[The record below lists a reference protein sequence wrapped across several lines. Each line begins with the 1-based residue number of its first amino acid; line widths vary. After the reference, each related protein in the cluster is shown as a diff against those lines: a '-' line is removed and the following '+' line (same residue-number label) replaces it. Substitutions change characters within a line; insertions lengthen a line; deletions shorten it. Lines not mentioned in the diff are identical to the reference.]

1 MMPTQLNTAD
11 FGSYPPLARQVATGN
26 LELFHRL
33 PLAFVAILLREII
46 AYDWRFPAERRQID
60 GQLHLLGKL
69 SSSEL
74 TQKMAGFNSIR
85 LNPEL
90 DRTGLVT
97 NPSGFMEQLTA
108 WLWSTHQMDAF
119 HQTAD
124 LYASY
129 LSDAMPVPELAS
141 PRLGIIVVGQGVD
154 KAEAPLF
161 RKLRPS
167 GVYLTQVKP
176 EGGLEVLLS
185 AAAKRVTAESRVFAH
200 WYIDG
205 GTPLPALPLTQ
216 ISYAGLERPRT
227 LLLERTQQAIQSG
240 SMGPERLRS
249 LLAQM
254 KPEDVGLQG
263 SPETSVL
270 NHFQL
275 TLLTE
280 GSGAQIFATTFA
292 QWAARECLRRAQPE
306 TLVVRYAPRQQQQPM
321 NEMLSGAKPGAP
333 DPQGSLVDADMGS
346 YYTWINMRRLSG
358 AERLRFLVW
367 FEGHREAVV
376 IGPGLPRGTTS
387 DSAMDM
393 RQVLGLLA

>member
-1 MMPTQLNTAD
+1 
-11 FGSYPPLARQVATGN
+11 
-26 LELFHRL
+26 
-33 PLAFVAILLREII
+33 
-46 AYDWRFPAERRQID
+46 
-60 GQLHLLGKL
+60 
-69 SSSEL
+69 
-74 TQKMAGFNSIR
+74 MAGFNSVH
-85 LNPEL
+85 LSPEL
-90 DRTGLVT
+90 ERSGWVE
-97 NPSGFMEQLTA
+97 NPSTFMEQLTA
-108 WLWSTHQMDAF
+108 WLWSTHQMDGF
-119 HQTAD
+119 RQTAD

-129 LSDAMPVPELAS
+129 LSEAMPAPEPTS
-141 PRLGIIVVGQGVD
+141 PRMGIVIVGQGVD

-161 RKLRPS
+161 RKLRS
-167 GVYLTQVKP
+167 KGVYLTQVKP

-185 AAAKRVTAESRVFAH
+185 AAAKRAAAGSEVFAH

-205 GTPLPALPLTQ
+205 GTPVPMSPLTQ

-227 LLLERTQQAIQSG
+227 LLLERTQQAIRSG
-240 SMGPERLRS
+240 SMGPEGLRS

-263 SPETSVL
+263 LRETSVL
-270 NHFQL
+270 SHFQL

-280 GSGAQIFATTFA
+280 GSGTQIFATTFA

-306 TLVVRYAPRQQQQPM
+306 TLVVRYASRQQLQPM
-321 NEMLSGAKPGAP
+321 NEMLGGAKAGAP
-333 DPQGSLVDADMGS
+333 DPQGSLIDADMGS
-346 YYTWINMRRLSG
+346 YYTWINMTRLPG

>member
-1 MMPTQLNTAD
+1 MMPAQLKTAD
-11 FGSYPPLARQVATGN
+11 FGSYPSVARRIATGN
-26 LELFHRL
+26 LDLFRRL
-33 PLAFVAILLREII
+33 PLVFAAVLLREVI
-46 AYDWRFPAERRQID
+46 AYDWRFPAERRQVD
-60 GQLHLLGKL
+60 GQLRLLGNL
-69 SSSEL
+69 SPADL
-74 TQKMAGFNSIR
+74 GQKMAGFNSVH
-85 LNPEL
+85 LSPEL
-90 DRTGLVT
+90 ERSGWVE
-97 NPSGFMEQLTA
+97 NPSTFMEQLTA
-108 WLWSTHQMDAF
+108 WLWSTHQMDGF
-119 HQTAD
+119 RQTAD

-129 LSDAMPVPELAS
+129 LSEAMPAPEPTS
-141 PRLGIIVVGQGVD
+141 PRMGIVIVGQGVD

-161 RKLRPS
+161 RKLRS
-167 GVYLTQVKP
+167 KGVYLTQVKP

-185 AAAKRVTAESRVFAH
+185 AAAKRAAAGSEVFAH

-205 GTPLPALPLTQ
+205 GTPVPMSPLTQ

-227 LLLERTQQAIQSG
+227 LLLERTQQAIRSG
-240 SMGPERLRS
+240 SMGPEGLRS

-263 SPETSVL
+263 LRETSVL
-270 NHFQL
+270 SHFQL

-280 GSGAQIFATTFA
+280 GSGTQIFATTFA

-306 TLVVRYAPRQQQQPM
+306 TLVVRYASRQQLQPM
-321 NEMLSGAKPGAP
+321 NEMLGGAKAGAP
-333 DPQGSLVDADMGS
+333 DPQGSLIDADMGS
-346 YYTWINMRRLSG
+346 YYTWINMTRLPG

-387 DSAMDM
+387 DSEMDM

>member
-1 MMPTQLNTAD
+1 MTPNQLKTAD
-11 FGSYPPLARQVATGN
+11 FSSYPSIARRIATGN
-26 LELFHRL
+26 LDLFRRL
-33 PLAFVAILLREII
+33 PLVFAAILLREVI

-60 GQLHLLGKL
+60 DQLGLLRNL
-69 SSSEL
+69 SPADL
-74 TQKMAGFNSIR
+74 GRKMAGFNSVH
-85 LNPEL
+85 LSPEL
-90 DRTGLVT
+90 ERSGWVE

-108 WLWSTHQMDAF
+108 WLWSTHQMDGFQQMAG
-119 HQTAD
+119 

-129 LSDAMPVPELAS
+129 LSEAMPAPEPAS
-141 PRLGIIVVGQGVD
+141 PRLGIVIVGQGVD

-161 RKLRPS
+161 RKLRPN
-167 GVYLTQVKP
+167 GIYLTKVKP

-185 AAAKRVTAESRVFAH
+185 AAAKRAAAGSEVFAH

-205 GTPLPALPLTQ
+205 GTPVPAAPLTQ

-227 LLLERTQQAIQSG
+227 LLLERMQQAIQSG
-240 SMGPERLRS
+240 SMGPEGLRS

-263 SPETSVL
+263 PPETSVL

-292 QWAARECLRRAQPE
+292 QWGARECLRRAQPE
-306 TLVVRYAPRQQQQPM
+306 TLIVRYAPRQQLQPM
-321 NEMLSGAKPGAP
+321 NEMLSGARAGAP
-333 DPQGSLVDADMGS
+333 DPQGSLIDADMGS
-346 YYTWINMRRLSG
+346 YYTWINMTRLPG

-393 RQVLGLLA
+393 RQVLGVFA

>member
-1 MMPTQLNTAD
+1 
-11 FGSYPPLARQVATGN
+11 
-26 LELFHRL
+26 
-33 PLAFVAILLREII
+33 
-46 AYDWRFPAERRQID
+46 
-60 GQLHLLGKL
+60 
-69 SSSEL
+69 
-74 TQKMAGFNSIR
+74 
-85 LNPEL
+85 
-90 DRTGLVT
+90 
-97 NPSGFMEQLTA
+97 
-108 WLWSTHQMDAF
+108 
-119 HQTAD
+119 
-124 LYASY
+124 
-129 LSDAMPVPELAS
+129 
-141 PRLGIIVVGQGVD
+141 
-154 KAEAPLF
+154 
-161 RKLRPS
+161 
-167 GVYLTQVKP
+167 
-176 EGGLEVLLS
+176 
-185 AAAKRVTAESRVFAH
+185 VFAH

-205 GTPLPALPLTQ
+205 GTPLPAPPLTQ

-227 LLLERTQQAIQSG
+227 LLLDRTQQAIQSG

>member
-1 MMPTQLNTAD
+1 MMPAQLKTTD
-11 FGSYPPLARQVATGN
+11 FGSYPPLARQIATGD
-26 LELFHRL
+26 LELFRRL
-33 PLAFVAILLREII
+33 PLAFAAILLREVI

-60 GQLHLLGKL
+60 GQLRLLGQL
-69 SSSEL
+69 SPAVL
-74 TQKMAGFNSIR
+74 AQRMAGFNSLR

-90 DRTGLVT
+90 ERSGWVA
-97 NPSGFMEQLTA
+97 NPAGFMEQLTA
-108 WLWSTHQMDAF
+108 WLWSTHQMDGF
-119 HQTAD
+119 HRTAD

-129 LSDAMPVPELAS
+129 LSDAMPVREPS
-141 PRLGIIVVGQGVD
+141 SSRLGIVVIGQGVD

-176 EGGLEVLLS
+176 EGGLGVLLS
-185 AAAKRVTAESRVFAH
+185 AAAKRATAGSEVFAH

-205 GTPLPALPLTQ
+205 GTPVPTAPLTQ
-216 ISYAGLERPRT
+216 ISYVGLERPRT

-240 SMGPERLRS
+240 SMGPEGLRS

-254 KPEDVGLQG
+254 KPEDIGLQG
-263 SPETSVL
+263 PAETSVL
-270 NHFQL
+270 NHFEL

-306 TLVVRYAPRQQQQPM
+306 TLVVRYAPRQRPQPM
-321 NEMLSGAKPGAP
+321 NEMLSGAKVGAP

-346 YYTWINMRRLSG
+346 YYTWINMARLPG

-367 FEGHREAVV
+367 FEGHPEALA
-376 IGPGLPRGTTS
+376 IGPGLPHGTTS
-387 DSAMDM
+387 ASAMDM
-393 RQVLGLLA
+393 EQVLRLLA

>member
-1 MMPTQLNTAD
+1 MMPAQLKTTD
-11 FGSYPPLARQVATGN
+11 FGNYPPLARQIATGN
-26 LELFHRL
+26 VELLRQL
-33 PLAFVAILLREII
+33 PLVFTAVLLREVI
-46 AYDWRFPAERRQID
+46 AYDWRFPAEQRQID
-60 GQLHLLGKL
+60 SQLSLLGKL
-69 SSSEL
+69 SSTGL
-74 TQKMAGFNSIR
+74 AQKMAGFNSLR

-90 DRTGLVT
+90 ERTGWVT
-97 NPSGFMEQLTA
+97 NPSGFIEQLTA
-108 WLWSTHQMDAF
+108 WLWSTHQMDGF
-119 HQTAD
+119 QTTAN

-129 LSDAMPVPELAS
+129 LSEAMPAPEPAS
-141 PRLGIIVVGQGVD
+141 PRLGIVIVGQGVD

-161 RKLRPS
+161 RKLRPK
-167 GVYLTQVKP
+167 GVYRTKVKP
-176 EGGLEVLLS
+176 EGGLEVVLS
-185 AAAKRVTAESRVFAH
+185 AAAKRAAAGPEVFAH

-205 GTPLPALPLTQ
+205 GTPMPTAPLTQ

-240 SMGPERLRS
+240 SIGPEGLRS

-263 SPETSVL
+263 SAETSVL
-270 NHFQL
+270 NYFQL

-280 GSGAQIFATTFA
+280 GSGTQIFATTFA

-306 TLVVRYAPRQQQQPM
+306 TLLVRYAPRQQLQPM
-321 NEMLSGAKPGAP
+321 NEMLGGAKAGAP

-346 YYTWINMRRLSG
+346 YYTWINMTRLPR

-367 FEGHREAVV
+367 FEGHHEAVV

-387 DSAMDM
+387 DSVMDM

>member
-1 MMPTQLNTAD
+1 MMPAQLKTTD
-11 FGSYPPLARQVATGN
+11 FSSFPPLARQIATGN
-26 LELFHRL
+26 LELFRQL
-33 PLAFVAILLREII
+33 PLAFAAILLREVI

-60 GQLHLLGKL
+60 GQLGLLGKL
-69 SSSEL
+69 SPAAL
-74 TQKMAGFNSIR
+74 GQKMAGFNSLR

-90 DRTGLVT
+90 ERSEWVR
-97 NPSGFMEQLTA
+97 NPSGFIEQLTA
-108 WLWSTHQMDAF
+108 WLWSTHQMDGF
-119 HQTAD
+119 RQTAD
-124 LYASY
+124 LYAAY
-129 LSDAMPVPELAS
+129 LSAAMPAPDPAS
-141 PRLGIIVVGQGVD
+141 PRLGIVVIGQGVD

-167 GVYLTQVKP
+167 GVYLRQVKP

-185 AAAKRVTAESRVFAH
+185 AAAKRAAAGSEVFAH

-205 GTPLPALPLTQ
+205 GTPLPTTALTR
-216 ISYAGLERPRT
+216 ISYVGLERPRK

-240 SMGPERLRS
+240 SMGPEGLRS
-249 LLAQM
+249 LLMQM
-254 KPEDVGLQG
+254 KPEEIGLQG
-263 SPETSVL
+263 PSETSVL
-270 NHFQL
+270 SHFEL

-306 TLVVRYAPRQQQQPM
+306 TLVVRYAPRQQLQPM
-321 NEMLSGAKPGAP
+321 NEMLSGAKAGPP

-346 YYTWINMRRLSG
+346 YYTWINMTRLPG

-393 RQVLGLLA
+393 QQILGLLA

>member
-1 MMPTQLNTAD
+1 MMPTQLKTAD

-74 TQKMAGFNSIR
+74 AQKMAGFNSIR

-90 DRTGLVT
+90 ERTGLVT

-108 WLWSTHQMDAF
+108 WLYSTHQMDAF

-129 LSDAMPVPELAS
+129 LSDAMSVPEPAS
-141 PRLGIIVVGQGVD
+141 PRLGIIVVGQGVN

-176 EGGLEVLLS
+176 EGGLEVQ
-185 AAAKRVTAESRVFAH
+185 R
-200 WYIDG
+200 
-205 GTPLPALPLTQ
+205 
-216 ISYAGLERPRT
+216 
-227 LLLERTQQAIQSG
+227 
-240 SMGPERLRS
+240 
-249 LLAQM
+249 
-254 KPEDVGLQG
+254 
-263 SPETSVL
+263 
-270 NHFQL
+270 
-275 TLLTE
+275 
-280 GSGAQIFATTFA
+280 
-292 QWAARECLRRAQPE
+292 C
-306 TLVVRYAPRQQQQPM
+306 
-321 NEMLSGAKPGAP
+321 
-333 DPQGSLVDADMGS
+333 
-346 YYTWINMRRLSG
+346 
-358 AERLRFLVW
+358 
-367 FEGHREAVV
+367 
-376 IGPGLPRGTTS
+376 
-387 DSAMDM
+387 
-393 RQVLGLLA
+393 LGLVYALT

>member
-1 MMPTQLNTAD
+1 MTPSQLKTTD
-11 FGSYPPLARQVATGN
+11 FDKYPPLAKQVATGN
-26 LELFHRL
+26 LELFRQL
-33 PLAFVAILLREII
+33 PLAFAAVLLREVI

-60 GQLHLLGKL
+60 DQLRLLGKL
-69 SSSEL
+69 SPAEL
-74 TQKMAGFNSIR
+74 RQKMAGFNSLR
-85 LNPEL
+85 LDPDLE
-90 DRTGLVT
+90 RTGWVT
-97 NPSGFMEQLTA
+97 NPSGFMEQLAA
-108 WLWSTHQMDAF
+108 WLWSTHQMDGF
-119 HQTAD
+119 QQTAD

-129 LSDAMPVPELAS
+129 LSEAMPAPEPAS
-141 PRLGIIVVGQGVD
+141 SRMGIVIVGQGVD

-161 RKLRPS
+161 RKLRPN
-167 GVYLTQVKP
+167 GIYLTKVKP

-185 AAAKRVTAESRVFAH
+185 AAAKRAAAGSEVFAH

-205 GTPLPALPLTQ
+205 GTPVPMSPLTQ

-227 LLLERTQQAIQSG
+227 LLLERTKQAIRSG
-240 SMGPERLRS
+240 SMGPEGLRS

-263 SPETSVL
+263 PPETSVL

-280 GSGAQIFATTFA
+280 GSGTQIFATTFA

-306 TLVVRYAPRQQQQPM
+306 TLIVRYAPRQQLQPM
-321 NEMLSGAKPGAP
+321 NEMLSGAKAGAP

-346 YYTWINMRRLSG
+346 YYTWINMKRLPG
-358 AERLRFLVW
+358 AEQVRFLAW
-367 FEGHREAVV
+367 FEGHHEAMV

>member
-1 MMPTQLNTAD
+1 MMPTQLKTAD

-90 DRTGLVT
+90 ERTGLVT

-124 LYASY
+124 RYASY
-129 LSDAMPVPELAS
+129 LSDAMPVPEPAS

-205 GTPLPALPLTQ
+205 GTPLPAPPLTQ